1 MAHVE
6 KRGPKRWRAR
16 YRGPDGRERSR
27 TFERRIDA
35 ERFLVSV
42 EHSKG
47 TGSYVDPTLGRVTLA
62 QYAQGWAAAKGN
74 VRPRTRLNIEGRLQ
88 AHILPA
94 FGHVPLGAITPAGVR
109 AWVAELSSKGLAPS
123 TVKAT
128 YLTFG
133 QIMKTAEI
141 DGIIHRSPCI
151 GVELPADT
159 SGTEMH
165 FLTTAQVAALAGSIN
180 DRYRCLIFTAA
191 YTGMRAGELG
201 ALKLER
207 VNLLKRTVDVVE
219 SLAEIRGTLTTGPTK
234 TGKRRAVTLPAFL
247 AEMIGAH
254 IGSYPSR
261 DGYVFTAA
269 KGGPIRQ
276 HNFRVRHF
284 HPAVRQAGL
293 PEGVRFHD
301 LRHTCAAIL
310 IDQGSNP
317 KQIQAR
323 LGHAS
328 IRTTLDRYGHLFDGH
343 DTELL
348 KGLDNSYRDSLAAS
362 VRPGTAS
369 AIPLDPTHGAK

>member
-1 MAHVE
+1 MAWVE

-16 YRGPDGRERSR
+16 YRGPDGRERSQ
-27 TFERRIDA
+27 TFTRRIDA
-35 ERFLVSV
+35 ERFLAETESAKA
-42 EHSKG
+42 HG
-47 TGSYVDPTLGRVTLA
+47 AWTDPALSRTTHGE
-62 QYAQGWAAAKGN
+62 YATTWAATKGN

-94 FGHVPLGAITPAGVR
+94 FGSVALGGITPADVR
-109 AWVAELSSKGLAPS
+109 AWVADLSSKGLAPS

-133 QIMKTAEI
+133 QIVRTAEI
-141 DGIIHRSPCI
+141 DGLIRRSPCLGI
-151 GVELPADT
+151 ELPADT
-159 SGTEMH
+159 SRTEMH
-165 FLTTAQVAALAGSIN
+165 FLTTAQVAALADSID
-180 DRYRCLIFTAA
+180 DRYRCLIVTAA

-207 VNLLKRTVDVVE
+207 VNLLRRTVDVVE
-219 SLAEIRGTLTTGPTK
+219 SLGEVRGVLTTGPTK
-234 TGKRRAVTLPAFL
+234 TGKRRTVSLPSFL

-254 IGSYPSR
+254 IGNCPSR

-269 KGGPIRQ
+269 EGGPIRQ
-276 HNFRVRHF
+276 HNLRERHF
-284 HPAVRQAGL
+284 KPATRQAGL

-310 IDQGSNP
+310 IDQGWNP
-317 KQIQAR
+317 KQIQER

-343 DTELL
+343 DAALL
-348 KGLDNSYRDSLAAS
+348 EGLDNSYRDSLAAYP
-362 VRPGTAS
+362 RPATAS
-369 AIPLDPTHGAK
+369 ATPLEPQQRC